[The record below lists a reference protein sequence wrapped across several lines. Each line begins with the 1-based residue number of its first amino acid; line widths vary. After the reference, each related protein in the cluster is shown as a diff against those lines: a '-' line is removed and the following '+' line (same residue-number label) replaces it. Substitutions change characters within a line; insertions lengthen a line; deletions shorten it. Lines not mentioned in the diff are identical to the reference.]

1 MQLVLRKAFV
11 IDLSHLGF
19 RRARSLRH
27 RPAQYTT
34 VMESFKL
41 LLLSLVESINP
52 ALMALS
58 MPDYICSHQCSHP
71 TSHKCS
77 QPIHCRLSVSLG
89 EAPVA
94 PVAQVL
100 VVLELAAVVLVLRRK
115 Y

>member
-1 MQLVLRKAFV
+1 MQLVFRKAFV

-34 VMESFKL
+34 VMESLKLFL
-41 LLLSLVESINP
+41 LLITSLVESINS
-52 ALMALS
+52 ALS
-58 MPDYICSHQCSHP
+58 MPDYICSHP
-71 TSHKCS
+71 TSA
-77 QPIHCRLSVSLG
+77 PIHCPLSVSLG

-94 PVAQVL
+94 PVVAQVL
-100 VVLELAAVVLVLRRK
+100 VVLELVAVVLVLVRK

>member
-1 MQLVLRKAFV
+1 MQLVFRKAFV

-52 ALMALS
+52 ALS

-77 QPIHCRLSVSLG
+77 QLIHCRLSVSLG